1 MGTNGLPIDDAMV
14 DSVLDGALDEERT
27 AEYVEW
33 AALVQMLRQRGF
45 EGCGSWD
52 VVAAVIGAW
61 NVEIDRNGRI
71 ATADLR
77 AAVMDGRIAPR
88 LDVSEAERIGMELTM
103 NPDDRRRMVENM
115 LDRTVRQFRYYRWR
129 TACLQKVADEVH
141 REMWDEMGSG
151 ELLEPEE

>member
-14 DSVLDGALDEERT
+14 DWVLDGALDE
-27 AEYVEW
+27 EYVEW
-33 AALVQMLRQRGF
+33 AALVQMLRQHGF

-52 VVAAVIGAW
+52 VVAAVIGTW

-88 LDVSEAERIGMELTM
+88 LDVSEAEWIGMELTT
-103 NPDDRRRMVENM
+103 NPDDRRRTLDSM
-115 LDRTVRQFRYYRWR
+115 LDRTVRQSRYYRWR
-129 TACLQKVADEVH
+129 MACLQKVSDEVH
-141 REMWDEMGSG
+141 REIWDQMGLG